1 MRRDTIFYQ
10 LFQQSPTLLFEL
22 LPQPPANAARYT
34 FAAVEVKETAF
45 RLDGLFMPPD
55 RSGIVYFCEVQFQF
69 DELLYERMIAE
80 IGIYVYRNRERF
92 FDWRAVVIYPSR
104 SIEQSRIDTV
114 QEMLASGRIT
124 RVYLDELGEISSLPT
139 GLSLMVL
146 TILEGDE
153 AKNQARNLIER
164 AAGDRG
170 IIEMITKI
178 VVYKFNSV
186 EMRLM

>member
-92 FDWRAVVIYPSR
+92 LDW
-104 SIEQSRIDTV
+104 
-114 QEMLASGRIT
+114 
-124 RVYLDELGEISSLPT
+124 
-139 GLSLMVL
+139 
-146 TILEGDE
+146 
-153 AKNQARNLIER
+153 
-164 AAGDRG
+164 
-170 IIEMITKI
+170 
-178 VVYKFNSV
+178 
-186 EMRLM
+186 